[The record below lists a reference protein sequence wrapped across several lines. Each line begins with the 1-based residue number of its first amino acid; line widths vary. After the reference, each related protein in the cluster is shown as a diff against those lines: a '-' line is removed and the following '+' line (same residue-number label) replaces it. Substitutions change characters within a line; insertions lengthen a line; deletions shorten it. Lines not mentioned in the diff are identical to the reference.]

1 MGSGATSLRGG
12 LSLGLAG
19 TDQGRRRLGG
29 LSTQDP
35 AQPRVSA
42 GVLGRSCIFYEHP
55 SVRGSLRHQGR
66 TLRGTKPGA
75 VQCLNSECCFG
86 LWNQS
91 HILMQGCWSSDR
103 DGCEAVACVPSP
115 RANVLRCLC
124 RADLCNANIS
134 TLGATPRASSASAPS
149 GPLWI
154 AGVVLLFLG
163 CLALL
168 GLRRVKVCSTLLSC
182 RARGKHAKGVPSPN
196 LALPR
201 DPPSQELPAL
211 HFLQVLQTGRF
222 SVVWRGSLRGVPV
235 VIKAFPAAS
244 AQHFAAEWGVLSRP
258 LMNHENLVQLLEA
271 RRGDG
276 PSRRGGLL
284 VMPLYAQGSLR
295 YFLSQHASPW
305 EGTLRLAL
313 SLACGLAFLH
323 DELWHDGLYKP
334 SVAHRDLSS
343 QNVLVRDDGACAI
356 TDFGLAMVL
365 PTSPEAWPRGRSPT
379 AIRKLGTQR
388 YMAPEILDE
397 SLDLRR
403 WGCALKQADIYAFA
417 LVLWEILTRCPALFP
432 GCSVPEF
439 RLAYEAELGSS
450 PSPMALRR
458 LVVEQQRRPAIPQ
471 AWMGTRGVP
480 GCLQELLEDCWDP
493 DPEARLTA
501 KCAHQRLQR
510 LGLEPPLAGP

>member
-1 MGSGATSLRGG
+1 MRPTVSRKEVGESRGSRVVFGGGGALTPWSVGVSGA
-12 LSLGLAG
+12 
-19 TDQGRRRLGG
+19 
-29 LSTQDP
+29 
-35 AQPRVSA
+35 
-42 GVLGRSCIFYEHP
+42 
-55 SVRGSLRHQGR
+55 
-66 TLRGTKPGA
+66 
-75 VQCLNSECCFG
+75 
-86 LWNQS
+86 
-91 HILMQGCWSSDR
+91 GCWSSDR

-134 TLGATPRASSASAPS
+134 TLGATPRGTYPPHPRAELEDPLCTGACE
-149 GPLWI
+149 GPLDQ
-154 AGVVLLFLG
+154 G
-163 CLALL
+163 
-168 GLRRVKVCSTLLSC
+168 GLC
-182 RARGKHAKGVPSPN
+182 P
-196 LALPR
+196 
-201 DPPSQELPAL
+201 
-211 HFLQVLQTGRF
+211 QVLQTGRF

-432 GCSVPEF
+432 GEGCSVPEF

>member
-1 MGSGATSLRGG
+1 G
-12 LSLGLAG
+12 LG
-19 TDQGRRRLGG
+19 TLGRRRLGG

-134 TLGATPRASSASAPS
+134 TLGATPRGTYPPHPRAELEDPLSSAPS

-168 GLRRVKVCSTLLSC
+168 GTPR
-182 RARGKHAKGVPSPN
+182 PSKWG
-196 LALPR
+196 A
-201 DPPSQELPAL
+201 SPAL
-211 HFLQVLQTGRF
+211 VVGAGGGTMLLWALGGLCPQVLQTGRF

-432 GCSVPEF
+432 GEGPGFKPPTCTRVQAPEETGDTGET
-439 RLAYEAELGSS
+439 EAGGGRHQGK
-450 PSPMALRR
+450 LR
-458 LVVEQQRRPAIPQ
+458 
-471 AWMGTRGVP
+471 
-480 GCLQELLEDCWDP
+480 
-493 DPEARLTA
+493 
-501 KCAHQRLQR
+501 HQRNSTHTHPLLPQPGGCSQDQWGEYR
-510 LGLEPPLAGP
+510 AGGAGARWEPLSALSWGQGALPSLGVIMPPLLRAPGA

>member
-1 MGSGATSLRGG
+1 MLLRSLEPEPHPHRRHLWAPGSQGMRPTVSRKEVGESRGSRVVFGGGGALTPWSVGVSGA
-12 LSLGLAG
+12 
-19 TDQGRRRLGG
+19 
-29 LSTQDP
+29 
-35 AQPRVSA
+35 
-42 GVLGRSCIFYEHP
+42 
-55 SVRGSLRHQGR
+55 
-66 TLRGTKPGA
+66 
-75 VQCLNSECCFG
+75 
-86 LWNQS
+86 
-91 HILMQGCWSSDR
+91 GCWSSDR

-168 GLRRVKVCSTLLSC
+168 GTPR
-182 RARGKHAKGVPSPN
+182 PSKWG
-196 LALPR
+196 A
-201 DPPSQELPAL
+201 SPAL
-211 HFLQVLQTGRF
+211 VVGAGGGGLCPQVLQTGRF

-471 AWMGTRGVP
+471 AWMGTRG
-480 GCLQELLEDCWDP
+480 EDCWDP

-501 KCAHQRLQR
+501 KCAHQRLQPGGAPGCKAEDGS
-510 LGLEPPLAGP
+510 LFPVPFSLLILATLRTGAS

>member
-134 TLGATPRASSASAPS
+134 TLGATPR
-149 GPLWI
+149 
-154 AGVVLLFLG
+154 
-163 CLALL
+163 